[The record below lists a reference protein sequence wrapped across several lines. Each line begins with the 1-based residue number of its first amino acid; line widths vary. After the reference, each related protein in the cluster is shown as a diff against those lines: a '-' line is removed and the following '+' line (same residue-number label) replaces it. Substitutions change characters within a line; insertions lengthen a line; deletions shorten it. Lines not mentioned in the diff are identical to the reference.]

1 MRYLAKY
8 GFMFVVLVLA
18 QVLLFNQVHFSG
30 YITPFIYI
38 LFVMLLPVSTP
49 RYVLL
54 ITGFL
59 IGLAVDIFSNSLG
72 MHAAA
77 TTFIA
82 FIRPWIIRAIS
93 NRDEDRLEYPGLKQN
108 TFTWFL
114 YYTIFMVFSHHF
126 VFFYLEF
133 FTFTNFLVTLFRVIL
148 SSLFSVIII
157 VLSQFLIFRD

>member
-1 MRYLAKY
+1 MRYLVKY
-8 GFMFVVLVLA
+8 GVMFVVLVLA
-18 QVLLFNQVHFSG
+18 QVLLFNQVHFRG
-30 YITPFIYI
+30 YLMPFIYI

-49 RYVLL
+49 RYLLL
-54 ITGFL
+54 ISGFL
-59 IGLAVDIFSNSLG
+59 IGLSVDVFSNSLG

-114 YYTIFMVFSHHF
+114 YYTIFIVFSHHL
-126 VFFYLEF
+126 VLFYLEF

-148 SSLFSVIII
+148 SSVFSVIII
-157 VLSQFLIFRD
+157 ILSQFLIFRD

>member
-8 GFMFVVLVLA
+8 GIMFVVLVLA
-18 QVLLFNQVHFSG
+18 QVLLFNQVHFRG
-30 YITPFIYI
+30 YLTPFIYI

-49 RYVLL
+49 RYLLL

-77 TTFIA
+77 TTLIA
-82 FIRPWIIRAIS
+82 FVRPWIIRAIS

-108 TFTWFL
+108 TLTWFL
-114 YYTIFMVFSHHF
+114 YYTIFMVFSHHL
-126 VFFYLEF
+126 VLFYLEF

-148 SSLFSVIII
+148 STLFSVIII
-157 VLSQFLIFRD
+157 ILSQFLIFRN